1 MDMSDLLLERLP
13 SLLPEDH
20 LFGDDFLQ
28 LLTSDLGMDVDI
40 PFAPVVELRQPA
52 SSSEQ
57 STETRPVAPASPASD
72 SLHSTPSSSASQQ
85 PIYLP
90 NATACR
96 RGTPAPKAKS
106 VAGLPAL
113 AGVWRTVT
121 TATESQPASSGPAPA
136 PAAPP
141 PTAPQLL
148 AQLLPALATPL
159 IPPTLTSA
167 PSDSLNETAGSR
179 PRRQAPK
186 QVAVKSV
193 QKSVQIASEDMDSD
207 SEDSTDEDGA
217 PSTAVTKAGSKRKA
231 PDVDWRSITDPAERR
246 RQRRLAKNRVTAARS
261 RERKKS
267 QWAVMEDKL
276 SAMEAENRSLREM
289 LDAATQ
295 ENKTLRAQLEAA
307 GVLGGSNTAPGL
319 PGAADAA
326 NLRGTG
332 HNEPAVLALVLAILL
347 LCVTLPSSEQA
358 SVVLGSATPVLLL
371 LAALLST
378 QRSSKSWSVAHAN
391 RSEKQQVAAADAALQ
406 LLNEQQHVA
415 IKCEAPSSTAP
426 SGFNDIHLAYQ
437 SLVHDSWTMTKV
449 AVGKAAK
456 LARHGLPR
464 LRDSAMPKGLFVV

>member
-40 PFAPVVELRQPA
+40 PFVPEVEVRQPA

-57 STETRPVAPASPASD
+57 STETRPLAPASPASD
-72 SLHSTPSSSASQQ
+72 SQHSTPSSSASQQ

-96 RGTPAPKAKS
+96 RGAPASKPKS

-121 TATESQPASSGPAPA
+121 TATESQPASPGPAPSS
-136 PAAPP
+136 AAPLP
-141 PTAPQLL
+141 PAPQLL
-148 AQLLPALATPL
+148 AQLLPSLATPL
-159 IPPTLTSA
+159 LPPTLTSA

-193 QKSVQIASEDMDSD
+193 QKSVQIASEDMDSASD
-207 SEDSTDEDGA
+207 DSTDEDGA
-217 PSTAVTKAGSKRKA
+217 PTAVTKAGSKRKA

-326 NLRGTG
+326 DLRGSG

-378 QRSSKSWSVAHAN
+378 QRSSKSWSAAHAN

-415 IKCEAPSSTAP
+415 IKCEAPSSP
-426 SGFNDIHLAYQ
+426 CGFNDIHLAYQ
-437 SLVHDSWTMTKV
+437 SLVHDSWTMTKA

-464 LRDSAMPKGLFVV
+464 LRDGAVPKGLFVV